1 MRVFSRTALW
11 LAVALAAIVLAGS
24 AALGCFAWADE
35 DDQASAAQKAVDDA
49 HSDLSTAESRMAALS
64 SDYDALKQEVG
75 KLQTQIDDMAAEVLE
90 AQKAVVEGRAAVGKL
105 AAYEYRTGGSA
116 RSLVELVLGAGDF
129 SELLRNMSYLSSIM
143 TYQADEVAAQQERS
157 KRFQDLVDSLNFQKD
172 EQEKKL
178 AELEAKK
185 AEAQKVVADASSR
198 LQNAESDQAA
208 RLAELQRK
216 AEEMAAAGTVAGP
229 VEVEDANTVDR
240 PSVVPPSTPVEPDP
254 DPVVPDAGGGSGGGS
269 DSGSGGGGSG
279 ESPGESTAGWSTG
292 VASAYGGSTD
302 PYTPNPGI
310 TASGAVCD
318 DWSMGVAVPMAWPNY
333 WRYYGRTIEIS
344 YAGQTVFATIN
355 DCGGMDGGRRS
366 LDLQPGVWKAFG
378 YSSCLDW
385 GLRTVSYRIL

>member
-1 MRVFSRTALW
+1 MRVFSRAALL
-11 LAVALAAIVLAGS
+11 LAAVLTAIVLAGF

-35 DDQASAAQKAVDDA
+35 DAQASAAQNAVDDA
-49 HSDLSTAESRMAALS
+49 HSSLSAAESRMAALS
-64 SDYDALKQEVG
+64 SDYDTLKQEID

-105 AAYEYRTGGSA
+105 AVYEYRTGGSA

-129 SELLRNMSYLSSIM
+129 SELLRNKSYLSSIM

-157 KRFQDLVDSLNFQKD
+157 KRFQDISDSLNFQKD

-198 LQNAESDQAA
+198 LQNAESDQAS

-216 AEEMAAAGTVAGP
+216 AEEMAAAGAVTDP

-254 DPVVPDAGGGSGGGS
+254 DPVVPDTGGGSGGDSGGGSGGGS
-269 DSGSGGGGSG
+269 S

-302 PYTPNPGI
+302 PYTPSPGI
-310 TASGAVCD
+310 TATGAVCD

-333 WRYYGRTIEIS
+333 WQYYGRTVEIS